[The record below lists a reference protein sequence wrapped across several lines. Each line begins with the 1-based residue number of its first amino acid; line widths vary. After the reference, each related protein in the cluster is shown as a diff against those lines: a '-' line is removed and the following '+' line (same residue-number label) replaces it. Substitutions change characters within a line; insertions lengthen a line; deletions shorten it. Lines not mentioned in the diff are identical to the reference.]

1 MWALVTD
8 NTITKIINNPKG
20 LVIDNIQY
28 SRNIFS
34 FRWSNEEREAIGLYE
49 VVWDNTNKKDE
60 AYYINTNASYAF
72 ADGVVTA
79 SYGSATAKAHADIL
93 FTAAD
98 DLNSVYPAKAARE
111 MGWNQV
117 PLICARE
124 IPVSGGLSGCIRVL
138 IHWNTNTPQS
148 QIRHVYLGAAAS
160 LRPDLS
166 GRL

>member
-1 MWALVTD
+1 MAVRGVRGATVSKKDDPENILSATRKLL
-8 NTITKIINNPKG
+8 NTILTENPG
-20 LVIDNIQY
+20 MVLEDI
-28 SRNIFS
+28 
-34 FRWSNEEREAIGLYE
+34 
-49 VVWDNTNKKDE
+49 
-60 AYYINTNASYAF
+60 AS
-72 ADGVVTA
+72 V
-79 SYGSATAKAHADIL
+79 L

-124 IPVSGGLSGCIRVL
+124 IPVPGGLAGCIRVL
-138 IHWNTNTPQS
+138 IHWNTDTPQS
-148 QIRHVYLGAAAS
+148 EIRHVYLGAAAS

>member
-1 MWALVTD
+1 MAVRGVRGATVSKKDDPENILSATRKLL
-8 NTITKIINNPKG
+8 NTILTENPG
-20 LVIDNIQY
+20 MVLEDI
-28 SRNIFS
+28 
-34 FRWSNEEREAIGLYE
+34 
-49 VVWDNTNKKDE
+49 
-60 AYYINTNASYAF
+60 AS
-72 ADGVVTA
+72 V
-79 SYGSATAKAHADIL
+79 L

>member
-1 MWALVTD
+1 MAVRGVRGATVSKKDDPENILSATRKLL
-8 NTITKIINNPKG
+8 NTILTENPG
-20 LVIDNIQY
+20 MVLEDI
-28 SRNIFS
+28 
-34 FRWSNEEREAIGLYE
+34 
-49 VVWDNTNKKDE
+49 
-60 AYYINTNASYAF
+60 AS
-72 ADGVVTA
+72 V
-79 SYGSATAKAHADIL
+79 L

-124 IPVSGGLSGCIRVL
+124 IPVPGGLSGCIRVL

-148 QIRHVYLGAAAS
+148 EIRHVYLGAAAR

>member
-1 MWALVTD
+1 MAVRGVRGATVSKKDDPENILSATRKLL
-8 NTITKIINNPKG
+8 NTILTENPG
-20 LVIDNIQY
+20 MVLEDI
-28 SRNIFS
+28 
-34 FRWSNEEREAIGLYE
+34 
-49 VVWDNTNKKDE
+49 
-60 AYYINTNASYAF
+60 AS
-72 ADGVVTA
+72 V
-79 SYGSATAKAHADIL
+79 L

-124 IPVSGGLSGCIRVL
+124 IPVPGGLSGCIRVL